1 MIIYIQNSFSNSVY
15 VLNSK
20 NLFFTL
26 ILNYYE

>member
-15 VLNSK
+15 VSNSK